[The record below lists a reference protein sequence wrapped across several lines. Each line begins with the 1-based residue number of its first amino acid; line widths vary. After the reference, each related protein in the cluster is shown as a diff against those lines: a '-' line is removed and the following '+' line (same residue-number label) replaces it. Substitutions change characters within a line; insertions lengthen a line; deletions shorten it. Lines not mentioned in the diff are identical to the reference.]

1 MIIAM
6 LFHKAFGS
14 SVVLLTAVVHS
25 IVYVVSK
32 QRKETF
38 CFAFFLRDACM
49 DI

>member
-25 IVYVVSK
+25 IYVVSK

-38 CFAFFLRDACM
+38 CFAFF
-49 DI
+49 